1 MNISEKGICLMKKKQ
16 KYFRYSE
23 QHLWLQV
30 LGVIVGVLCLHI
42 SSAEAIWLGQ
52 FQVNPFLELQG
63 IYDTNIFRV
72 SDDQEKDRDFITVI
86 SPGIHFEFPTSQDP
100 TFRAVANYRS
110 SIRLYGNDGDSKV
123 DPKGELNT
131 NDHRLDGHLY
141 FTFASGLRFT
151 TGYILSLDS
160 KPPDFRGDTRD
171 GYADHAF
178 LVQTAYA
185 FADRYEIQ
193 LGYSGSLRSYDDS
206 CNKDDNYATHQGE
219 TTLFYR
225 IFPKLS
231 VLGGGSYALTSRE
244 EPVFSD
250 SKQYA
255 GYGGFRYEATEQ
267 LTATMKIGA
276 LHKDFDARDVDD
288 TTQVYA
294 SGETQAVFSDTSSL
308 NVQLYRNIGET
319 SLTDESNVYGA
330 YYVRTGV
337 HARMTYGLPALP
349 NTSFIG
355 DLGYTRET
363 YPEDAKDRSDDS
375 LEIGVGV
382 DYKFL
387 KFFVIG
393 VKYQYS
399 SADSTINTK
408 DFTDHV
414 AMIKIRAIL

>member
-1 MNISEKGICLMKKKQ
+1 MKKRQ
-16 KYFRYSE
+16 KYSRNSE
-23 QHLWLQV
+23 QHLWLRTLV
-30 LGVIVGVLCLHI
+30 LLLCFLG
-42 SSAEAIWLGQ
+42 SQTFSAEALWFGQ
-52 FQVNPFLELQG
+52 SQVNPFIEFQG

-72 SDDQEKDRDFITVI
+72 NDDQEQDNDFITVI

-110 SIRLYGNDGDSKV
+110 NMKLYGNDSDSKV

-131 NDHRLDGHLY
+131 IEHRLDGHLH
-141 FTFASGLRFT
+141 FSFASGLRFT
-151 TGYILSLDS
+151 TGYTLDLNS

-171 GYADHAF
+171 KYTDHEF
-178 LVQTAYA
+178 LAQTAYS

-193 LGYSGSLRSYDDS
+193 LGYTGSLRNYGDSRNQDD
-206 CNKDDNYATHQGE
+206 DYASHQGE
-219 TTLFYR
+219 ATLFYR

-250 SKQYA
+250 SKEYA

-276 LHKDFDARDVDD
+276 LRKDFDARDVDD

-294 SGETQAVFSDTSSL
+294 SGEAQAVFSDTSSL
-308 NVQLYRNIGET
+308 NVRLYRNIGET
-319 SLTDESNVYGA
+319 SFTDESNAYGA
-330 YYVRTGV
+330 YYVRTGF
-337 HARMTYGLPALP
+337 HARMTYGFPALP
-349 NTSFIG
+349 KASFIG
-355 DLGYTRET
+355 DFGYVCET
-363 YPEDAKDRSDDS
+363 YPEDENDRSDDRVE
-375 LEIGVGV
+375 LGLGI

-387 KFFVIG
+387 KYFTVG

-399 SADSTINTK
+399 STDSTINTK
-408 DFTDHV
+408 DFTDHL
-414 AMIKIRAIL
+414 AIIKIQAIL